1 MSTSTST
8 KLTYRETIDQFV
20 VEVNTAIQQGKVPPK
35 LKIPELVPR
44 LATALHVFNHTMNE
58 LLSGVPA
65 TAPPTEISNTTLE
78 SATQFVH
85 HLESQQNILCQV
97 SLRRTKLLL

>member
-65 TAPPTEISNTTLE
+65 TAPPTEI
-78 SATQFVH
+78 
-85 HLESQQNILCQV
+85 
-97 SLRRTKLLL
+97 